1 MGTEWNKRYHINRAV
16 QQQMDHFHVDQV
28 EDADVIT
35 VRTASVVGPHHCTV
49 PVVKVRE
56 QHHVDQELVH
66 RHRLFLREDTIR
78 EAIPLQL
85 PKHPVA
91 VRHESC
97 DVGGFEEEQSCVQ
110 EIVGD
115 VLQIE

>member
-1 MGTEWNKRYHINRAV
+1 M
-16 QQQMDHFHVDQV
+16 
-28 EDADVIT
+28 
-35 VRTASVVGPHHCTV
+35 
-49 PVVKVRE
+49 KVRE

-78 EAIPLQL
+78 ETIHPQL

-91 VRHESC
+91 ILHESR
-97 DVGGFEEEQSCVQ
+97 DVGGLEKEESRVQ
-110 EIVGD
+110 EVVRD